1 VTSAVTADRITAAD
15 RAEFEVDD
23 AAEAKAIARAA
34 EWVAD
39 CD

>member
-1 VTSAVTADRITAAD
+1 MTSAVTADRITAAD

-23 AAEAKAIARAA
+23 EAEAKAIARAA